1 MSGQRWLVEVDRDV
15 CIGSGM
21 CAGSAPAFF
30 ELVDGRSRPL
40 HGEVDADDEV
50 LGAAESCPVEA
61 ILVREVGTGRQLAPE
76 E

>member
-1 MSGQRWLVEVDRDV
+1 MSGQRWSVEVDREA

-40 HGEVDADDEV
+40 RAEVDADDEV
-50 LGAAESCPVEA
+50 LGVAESCPVEA
-61 ILVREVGTGRQLAPE
+61 ILVRDVATGAQLAPE